1 MVSSHKRQVAQE
13 KEGILWATSVTDC
26 SFENVIKIAVWADGS
41 VVAGVAVAVVGAAS
55 EAPVDCSLPSA
66 VCL

>member
-26 SFENVIKIAVWADGS
+26 SFENVMKIVVWADSS
-41 VVAGVAVAVVGAAS
+41 VVAGVVVAVVGASS
-55 EAPVDCSLPSA
+55 EAPVNCSLPRA